1 MEVEECTST
10 SVILGNGVNGEVEVD
25 ESIMVELLKCGFVE
39 VAAPRFILLKPLS
52 CK

>member
-10 SVILGNGVNGEVEVD
+10 SGILGKGVNGEVEVD
-25 ESIMVELLKCGFVE
+25 ESIMVELLKCE
-39 VAAPRFILLKPLS
+39 VAAAPRFTLKPSS